1 MKLQEASRKE
11 LTRITYGVLIC
22 DGIMIVSLFL
32 LSLFGIGSFSLP
44 RILLGAAGG
53 SGIAIGNFALLCLT
67 VQNAANTEDQKL
79 MKQKFQLSYNLRLVI
94 QAAWIV
100 ASFLIPRIHFVA
112 GALPTLFPNLVIY
125 FLQATGRLMPPSQPQ
140 QSPKK
145 IEDEDEPEDRLE
157 TFEV

>member
-11 LTRITYGVLIC
+11 LTRIAWGVLIC
-22 DGIMIVSLFL
+22 DGIMIAALFV
-32 LSLFGIGSFSLP
+32 LSLFGIGSFSAL

-53 SGIAIGNFALLCLT
+53 SVIAIGNFALLCLT

-100 ASFLIPRIHFVA
+100 ASYLIPWIHFLA
-112 GALPTLFPNLVIY
+112 GALPTIFPNLVIY
-125 FLQATGRLMPPSQPQ
+125 FLQATGHLMPDSKTRQPA
-140 QSPKK
+140 KK
-145 IEDEDEPEDRLE
+145 IDDEDEPEDRLE
-157 TFEV
+157 TFEA

>member
-53 SGIAIGNFALLCLT
+53 SAVAIGNFALLCLT
-67 VQNAANTEDQKL
+67 VQSAANTEDQRL
-79 MKQKFQLSYNLRLVI
+79 MKQKFQLSYNLRLVV

-100 ASFLIPRIHFVA
+100 ASFLIPWVHFVA

-145 IEDEDEPEDRLE
+145 LEDEDEPEDRLE